1 MRTLAEDLPPFSKQL
16 SKQLTVSTLFLFPG
30 KMAVIVGVFLP
41 TCLHKRNDYPYECPG
56 LIAPRSVA
64 LALPKTPVRVIGI
77 DLGTTNSALAEILWS
92 PDAKEVSLAR
102 CLEVEQP
109 TTTGPYIHV
118 LVPSVV
124 AIHANNVLVGE
135 GAKRLRANTSL
146 RRNKDIFYECKNDI
160 GTRRTYHMAPEG
172 FRSAAEIGG
181 KVLAFLK
188 AAAQESNSI
197 PPTRTV
203 VTVPASFQIAQ
214 RRDYAPRG

>member
-1 MRTLAEDLPPFSKQL
+1 MSALE
-16 SKQLTVSTLFLFPG
+16 
-30 KMAVIVGVFLP
+30 
-41 TCLHKRNDYPYECPG
+41 

-92 PDAKEVSLAR
+92 PDTKEALLAR

-109 TTTGPYIHV
+109 TSTGPYIHV

-124 AIHANNVLVGE
+124 AIHANHVLVGE

-172 FRSAAEIGG
+172 FRSAAEIAG

>member
-1 MRTLAEDLPPFSKQL
+1 MSALE
-16 SKQLTVSTLFLFPG
+16 
-30 KMAVIVGVFLP
+30 
-41 TCLHKRNDYPYECPG
+41 

-181 KVLAFLK
+181 KCWLSQSGGSGKQPHPAHTHG
-188 AAAQESNSI
+188 SDRS
-197 PPTRTV
+197 
-203 VTVPASFQIAQ
+203 ASFQIAQ